1 VTDSEVG
8 NALSLKQPKGQGIFP
23 APFYEPHMEG
33 NNMRRLMI
41 LVMTMILVGCAAIQP
56 YQATTQQ
63 PTNDRLE
70 LSALSLASQIELY
83 VIENDI
89 LAQLEAWNIPVPH
102 IVFEVTAE
110 DRRQIQCLA
119 RNIYWEAGGE
129 PIRGKAAVAQVT
141 VNRTVDDR
149 FADDICGVVYER
161 DRVKVR
167 GRMRTI
173 CQFSWTCMTVKNKEP
188 KSNEQWDDALA
199 IAQKFVLDGVNLPE
213 LNEALFYH
221 AQYVHPRWAK
231 QMVRIERI
239 GNHIFYREK
248 VRQTGIYL
256 ASNN

>member
-1 VTDSEVG
+1 
-8 NALSLKQPKGQGIFP
+8 
-23 APFYEPHMEG
+23 
-33 NNMRRLMI
+33 MRRLMI

-56 YQATTQQ
+56 YQQTTNS
-63 PTNDRLE
+63 NDSVDLGV
-70 LSALSLASQIELY
+70 LSLASSVELY
-83 VIENDI
+83 LIENEESI
-89 LAQLEAWNIPVPH
+89 IASLEALNLPVPH
-102 IVFEVTAE
+102 IVFEATAE
-110 DRRQIQCLA
+110 DKKQIQCLA
-119 RNIYWEAGGE
+119 RNIYWEASGE

-141 VNRTVDDR
+141 VNRTADDR

-173 CQFSWTCMTVKNKEP
+173 CQFSWTCMAVKNKEP

-199 IAQKFVLDGVNLPE
+199 IAQKFVLDGTNLPE
-213 LNEALFYH
+213 LDTALFYH

-248 VRQTGIYL
+248 VKQTGIYL